1 MSTKTT
7 GWYQRKDGSLQWYD
21 TKDNKW
27 YTPGQIVKDKG
38 KAALGKALG
47 IAYRATVLEEAKQLL
62 KGGFN
67 LSKAVGKKS
76 LNIAKSGYQHALR
89 GGEILQEAEAARR
102 KNNRNIIIQGLNIR
116 DEDTGELV
124 TSEKL
129 FPKRE
134 PKTKTKTKTTE
145 IQPLKEK
152 PIPSVFTFKSKKIDY
167 SNIKDPENKK
177 VAETLDKQIEEATN
191 ALIPTLGGRR

>member
-7 GWYQRKDGSLQWYD
+7 GWYQRKDGSLRWYD
-21 TKDNKW
+21 TKDDKW
-27 YTPGQIVKDKG
+27 YTPGQIVKDAG
-38 KAALGKALG
+38 KKVLG

-67 LSKAVGKKS
+67 LSKAVGRKS

-89 GGEILQEAEAARR
+89 GGEILQEAEAARK
-102 KNNRNIIIQGLNIR
+102 KNNRDIIIQGLNIR

-124 TSEKL
+124 TPEKL
-129 FPKRE
+129 FPKPKPK
-134 PKTKTKTKTTE
+134 PKTETTTE

-167 SNIKDPENKK
+167 SNIKNPENKK
-177 VAETLDKQIEEATN
+177 VAEDLDKQIEEATN